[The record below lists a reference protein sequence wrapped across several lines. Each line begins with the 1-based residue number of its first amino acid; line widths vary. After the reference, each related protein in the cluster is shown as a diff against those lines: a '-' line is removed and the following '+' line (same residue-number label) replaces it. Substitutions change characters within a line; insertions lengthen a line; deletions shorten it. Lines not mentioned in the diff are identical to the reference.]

1 MSDVLG
7 LVVEVKPLQAHFRIP
22 YNSLLLDSYPFPPR
36 TTAIGMVAGAMG
48 LPEEGFRKLLN
59 ELKYG
64 VVVEDPGARVE
75 ETAAIFKNASAPIY
89 PITKV
94 LFHRPH
100 YRMFFAGDD
109 KLIEKAYDALLDPV
123 FAPYVGDSE
132 SLLYP
137 AKREWMKVV
146 EVEEGRES
154 TLKSIIP
161 AEDYARGARFLVM
174 RRNNLTPREYRM
186 PVDFTYSGKKRRAV
200 YQRVIAFA
208 GGFVELANPASVL
221 LFDGEP
227 VFVF

>member
-1 MSDVLG
+1 MLG
-7 LVVEVKPLQAHFRIP
+7 LVVEVKPPLQAHFRIP

-36 TTAIGMVAGAMG
+36 TTAIGMVAGGAMGG

-123 FAPYVGDSE
+123 FAPPTLGTARAY
-132 SLLYP
+132 
-137 AKREWMKVV
+137 
-146 EVEEGRES
+146 S
-154 TLKSIIP
+154 TQQ
-161 AEDYARGARFLVM
+161 RG
-174 RRNNLTPREYRM
+174 
-186 PVDFTYSGKKRRAV
+186 SG
-200 YQRVIAFA
+200 
-208 GGFVELANPASVL
+208 
-221 LFDGEP
+221 
-227 VFVF
+227 